1 MHSVQRMEAAIAL
14 AQRIGWKVR
23 YENLGEVG
31 GGACEIAGQRWI
43 FIDLA
48 LTPFEQFDQVI
59 EALKSDAAIHN
70 AVVPDCL
77 REDLE
82 LWRRAA

>member
-23 YENLGEVG
+23 YEYLGEVG
-31 GGACEIAGQRWI
+31 GGACEIGGQKWI
-43 FIDLA
+43 FVDLA
-48 LTPFEQFDQVI
+48 LTPYEQLDQVL
-59 EALKSDAAIHN
+59 EALKADAAIHT
-70 AVVPDCL
+70 VKVPEGL

>member
-14 AQRIGWKVR
+14 AQQIGWNIR
-23 YENLGEVG
+23 YEYLGEVG
-31 GGACEIAGQRWI
+31 GGACQIAGKKWI

-48 LTPFEQFDQVI
+48 LTPYEQFEQVI
-59 EALKSDAAIHN
+59 ETLKSDAAIHTV
-70 AVVPDCL
+70 AVPECL

>member
-23 YENLGEVG
+23 YEYLGEVG
-31 GGACEIAGQRWI
+31 GGACEIACQKWI
-43 FIDLA
+43 FVDLA
-48 LTPFEQFDQVI
+48 LTPYEQFDQVI
-59 EALKSDAAIHN
+59 EALKGDAAIHT
-70 AVVPDCL
+70 VDVPECL

>member
-14 AQRIGWKVR
+14 AQRLGWKVR
-23 YENLGEVG
+23 YEYLGEVG
-31 GGACEIAGQRWI
+31 GGACEIGGQKWI

-48 LTPFEQFDQVI
+48 LTPYEQLDQVI
-59 EALKSDAAIHN
+59 EALKGDAGIHT
-70 AVVPDCL
+70 ADVPDCL
-77 REDLE
+77 HMELE

>member
-1 MHSVQRMEAAIAL
+1 MHSVERMEAAIAL

-23 YENLGEVG
+23 YEYLGEVG
-31 GGACEIAGQRWI
+31 GGACEIAGTKWI

-48 LTPFEQFDQVI
+48 LTPYEQFDQVI
-59 EALKSDAAIHN
+59 EALKADPAIHT
-70 AVVPDCL
+70 AAVPDCL